1 MRVVLTGGGT
11 GGHVYPA
18 LAIAGGIMHRHPD
31 SEILYIGASHGFESD
46 IVPKAGYSFFPIP
59 VKGLE
64 RKISLRNILAA
75 WQAGKS
81 YALARAKI
89 AEFKPHV
96 VVGTGGYVC
105 GPVVLAAVHLG
116 IPTLIHE
123 QNALPGLTNRLL
135 SRYVTKTALAFM
147 DAYKYFPSRARI
159 ILTGLPVRAEILRAD
174 RREARERL
182 GLGDLFTVI
191 SFGGS
196 QGARTLN
203 NAFLEVLP
211 LLAPD
216 VGFHFFH
223 ATGPAGYRD
232 FLAGLENR
240 GFNSQKNGRVVVASY
255 FYNIP
260 ELLAAADLVVCR
272 AGASTLAEVT
282 VLGLPSILIPYPFAT
297 GNHQEYNARALADRG
312 AALLIRDSEV
322 TGRKIAAL
330 IKGLEGDRA
339 RLESMRTASKQLGKR
354 RALENLLDAVDS
366 IASCDR

>member
-18 LAIAGGIMHRHPD
+18 LAIAGGILHRYPD

-59 VKGLE
+59 VKGLR
-64 RKISLRNILAA
+64 RKVSLHNVLAV
-75 WQAGKS
+75 WQAGRS
-81 YALARAKI
+81 YVLARAKI
-89 AEFKPHV
+89 AEFKPQV
-96 VVGTGGYVC
+96 VIGTGGYVC
-105 GPVVLAAVHLG
+105 GPVVLAAVNQG

-135 SRYVTKTALAFM
+135 SRYVTKTALTFM
-147 DAYKYFPSRARI
+147 DAYKYFPSRARV
-159 ILTGLPVRAEILRAD
+159 ILTGLPVRTEILQANRE
-174 RREARERL
+174 EARRRL
-182 GLGDLFTVI
+182 GLGDLFTVV

-211 LLAPD
+211 LLVPD
-216 VGFHFFH
+216 GRFCFFH
-223 ATGPAGYRD
+223 ATGTAGYED
-232 FLAGLENR
+232 FLAGLKSR
-240 GFNSQKNGRVVVASY
+240 GFNPQEARQVTVAPY

-260 ELLAAADLVVCR
+260 ELLAAADLIVCR
-272 AGASTLAEVT
+272 AGASTLAEIT

-297 GNHQEYNARALADRG
+297 GNHQEYNARVLADRG
-312 AALLIRDSEV
+312 AALLIKDSEV
-322 TGRKIAAL
+322 TGLKIAEL
-330 IKGLEGDRA
+330 VKS
-339 RLESMRTASKQLGKR
+339 LESNPAKLQSMRMASRQLGKR